1 MGVNA
6 GQFRGAVFGGFN
18 RQDVLDY
25 LEKLSGEHRQA
36 LEAREAELE
45 AAHAAELAERDEEIT
60 ELKRQIAAL
69 IPQAESWQR
78 IRDTA
83 GDITVTAHAQA
94 RSTIQDADRQ
104 AAETRAESVR
114 RVMEVQDRCSALRE
128 ALHQSVLLAE
138 GELDA
143 AKASFRRAE
152 EDMEG
157 IESALSNL
165 VGSVKECPKAAETGE
180 AEEPEP
186 RPEKAPCP
194 QKSHPRHG
202 DWVD

>member
-1 MGVNA
+1 MSA
-6 GQFRGAVFGGFN
+6 MTGQFRGAVFGGFH

-25 LEKLSGEHRQA
+25 LEKLKEEHRQA
-36 LEAREAELE
+36 LEEQKAEQEASFALT
-45 AAHAAELAERDEEIT
+45 LSQRDEEIT

-69 IPQAESWQR
+69 LPQAEAWQK

-94 RSTIQDADRQ
+94 QSTIQDADRH
-104 AAETRAESVR
+104 AAQTRAESVR
-114 RVMEVQDRCSALRE
+114 RVREVQERCTALRE

-152 EDMEG
+152 EDLAGMEN
-157 IESALSNL
+157 ALTHL
-165 VGSVKECPKAAETGE
+165 VGSVKECPMREETE
-180 AEEPEP
+180 TPQPEQP
-186 RPEKAPCP
+186 PCP
-194 QKSHPRHG
+194 QKTRPQAG
-202 DWVD
+202 EWVD